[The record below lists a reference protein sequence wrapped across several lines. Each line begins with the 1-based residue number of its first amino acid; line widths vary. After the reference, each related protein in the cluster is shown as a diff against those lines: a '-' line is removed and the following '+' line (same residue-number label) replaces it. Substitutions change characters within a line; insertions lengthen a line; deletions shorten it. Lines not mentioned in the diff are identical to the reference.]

1 MCVAAA
7 ILHWLLG
14 GLLRLLVGWLAAPPP
29 VGVGGVGWLVG
40 WLAGWRICWQ
50 VGWLVDWLA
59 GFPHVVP
66 LVFLYF
72 SSGFPMILNV
82 CCIDM
87 ILVSRCCFS
96 IVFLWLFNVFFMVCL
111 VLLRCYIAFLS
122 FFCLGN

>member
-1 MCVAAA
+1 M
-7 ILHWLLG
+7 
-14 GLLRLLVGWLAAPPP
+14 
-29 VGVGGVGWLVG
+29 
-40 WLAGWRICWQ
+40 
-50 VGWLVDWLA
+50 VDWLA

-66 LVFLYF
+66 LVFLCF

-111 VLLRCYIAFLS
+111 VLLRCYIAFFVIVLS
-122 FFCLGN
+122 GKLNIVLFFCRFHSFPVVG